1 MHGRAAQ
8 EFFEDVRALFGSLA
22 IGAGGNGF
30 PGGAGDARGGRVNLR
45 VLLDQ
50 LQLMK
55 AEPRNQLRCVCVCL
69 CVLAINTSR

>member
-1 MHGRAAQ
+1 MHGRGLYTQ

-22 IGAGGNGF
+22 IGVGGSGV
-30 PGGAGDARGGRVNLR
+30 PGGGGDARGGRVNLR

-55 AEPRNQLRCVCVCL
+55 AEPRNQLRYVCVCW
-69 CVLAINTSR
+69 